1 MKLNKRIKM
10 FEDFAGTAMDSS
22 NNTAPASKTV
32 TGSVAVDKTNVKSD
46 DAVKKAEGE
55 KVRADVIKDVDAI
68 LNNLSKLSNQ
78 IKEHYMINEEVSV
91 ESVLTSLK
99 SSYAI
104 AKCETKLGKYKK
116 IALMANSNQQAADNM
131 QAEFKTMTKFDKKI
145 EAAEGEKKVKL
156 KEARANAKTEL
167 DHSKDVNAEKL
178 KNALS
183 EFETELGESEANIAK
198 DSPLG
203 KVYFKRKQV
212 LKNMVAEEGLENKAK
227 VLKAMG
233 KKDAALAAAGE
244 LKQVQQKGKDLA
256 KAIADGEK
264 EASDDL
270 KDLEGVKAFLP
281 EIEAI
286 QKTSV
291 AIKKIGDQA
300 DAHINKLK
308 PKKEEEKEET
318 PEEKTARE
326 EKEAAA
332 KTDDVKTD
340 DVKTDDGKT
349 GETDDAAAKEAA
361 EAEVT
366 KAKADYDNVKDGEDE
381 KAKLQAEIKF
391 KQAQQKKAKL
401 EGDDELYQ
409 GLGDDIGE
417 IMKKIEDAGKV
428 KEESL
433 DIDNVVENAKVED
446 LYSAAKGA
454 NDEGALNKAKELA
467 SSLKAAAAEELAAKT
482 ELANK
487 ISGKEVPKTI
497 IILAG
502 GDDESA
508 KEGEDG
514 YTLGNFIDKYGGGSS
529 IVGKEDYSPI
539 KIADEILASVDDAIA
554 SATGKSEDDTTTDD
568 DTKGDNKKNLGADG
582 EKLGDEDNDDKRK
595 AFDDQIEA
603 LTAKI
608 KSAEDK
614 LATGKDGD
622 KEIPEKA
629 KEGIKKNIESLKAK
643 IEDFKTKKSEVGEA
657 YDTVMLDMKSLEE
670 EIDTLIDEMFT
681 VVNESEELPKKV
693 KLYVGMSIAD
703 RFKAL
708 M

>member
-46 DAVKKAEGE
+46 DVAKKAEGE
-55 KVRADVIKDVDAI
+55 KVRANVIKDVDAI
-68 LNNLSKLSNQ
+68 LTNLSKLSDQ
-78 IKEHYMINEEVSV
+78 IKENFMINETVSM
-91 ESVLTSLK
+91 ESVMTSLK
-99 SSYAI
+99 SSFAI
-104 AKCETKLGKYKK
+104 AKCESKLGKLKK
-116 IALMANSNQQAADNM
+116 IELAADSNQQLADNM
-131 QAEFKTMTKFDKKI
+131 QTEYKLTVKFDKKI
-145 EAAEGEKKVKL
+145 EAADGEKKVKL
-156 KEARANAKTEL
+156 KEAKKNAKTEF
-167 DHSKDVNAEKL
+167 DHSKEVNAEKL
-178 KNALS
+178 KNALQ
-183 EFETELGESEANIAK
+183 EFKDGLAEDETNIAK
-198 DSPLG
+198 DGPLG
-203 KVYFKRKQV
+203 KIYFKRKGV
-212 LKNMVAEEGLENKAK
+212 LSNMVREEGLENKAK

-233 KKDAALAAAGE
+233 KKEAAVTAAGE
-244 LKQVQQKGKDLA
+244 LKEVQQKGKDLA

-264 EASDDL
+264 ESADDI
-270 KDLEGVKAFLP
+270 KELEGIKAFMP

-291 AIKKIGDQA
+291 AIKKIGDAA
-300 DAHINKLK
+300 DAHVNSLN
-308 PKKEEEKEET
+308 PKKKEEKEET

-332 KTDDVKTD
+332 NTDDG
-340 DVKTDDGKT
+340 KTDDGKT
-349 GETDDAAAKEAA
+349 G
-361 EAEVT
+361 
-366 KAKADYDNVKDGEDE
+366 
-381 KAKLQAEIKF
+381 
-391 KQAQQKKAKL
+391 
-401 EGDDELYQ
+401 
-409 GLGDDIGE
+409 
-417 IMKKIEDAGKV
+417 V

-433 DIDNVVENAKVED
+433 DIDNVVENAKVET

-454 NDEGALNKAKELA
+454 NDAGALNKAKELA
-467 SSLKAAAAEELAAKT
+467 SALKSAAAEELAAKT
-482 ELANK
+482 VLANK

-508 KEGEDG
+508 KEGEEG
-514 YTLGNFIDKYGGGSS
+514 YTLGSFIPKYGGGSS

-539 KIADEILASVDDAIA
+539 KIADEILADVDAAIA
-554 SATGKSEDDTTTDD
+554 KAEGKEVETDD
-568 DTKGDNKKNLGADG
+568 KKNLGADG

-643 IEDFKTKKSEVGEA
+643 IEEFKTKKSEVGES
-657 YDTVMLDMKSLEE
+657 YDNVMLDMKSLEE

-681 VVNESEELPKKV
+681 NINESEELPKTV

-703 RFKAL
+703 KFKAL

>member
-46 DAVKKAEGE
+46 DVAKKAEGE
-55 KVRADVIKDVDAI
+55 KVRANVIKDVDAI
-68 LNNLSKLSNQ
+68 LTNLSKLSDQ
-78 IKEHYMINEEVSV
+78 IKENFMINETVSM
-91 ESVLTSLK
+91 ESVMTSLK
-99 SSYAI
+99 SSFAI
-104 AKCETKLGKYKK
+104 AKCESKLGKLKK
-116 IALMANSNQQAADNM
+116 IELAADSNQQLADNM
-131 QAEFKTMTKFDKKI
+131 QTEYKLTVKFDKKI
-145 EAAEGEKKVKL
+145 EAADGEKKVKL
-156 KEARANAKTEL
+156 KEAKKNAKTEF
-167 DHSKDVNAEKL
+167 DHSKEVNAEKL
-178 KNALS
+178 KNALQ
-183 EFETELGESEANIAK
+183 EFKDGLAEDETNIAK
-198 DSPLG
+198 DGPLG
-203 KVYFKRKQV
+203 KIYFKRKGV
-212 LKNMVAEEGLENKAK
+212 LSNMVREEGLENKAK

-233 KKDAALAAAGE
+233 KKEAALTAAGE
-244 LKQVQQKGKDLA
+244 LKEVQQKGKDLA

-264 EASDDL
+264 ESADDI
-270 KDLEGVKAFLP
+270 KELEGIKAFMP

-291 AIKKIGDQA
+291 AIKKIGDAA
-300 DAHINKLK
+300 DAHVNSLN
-308 PKKEEEKEET
+308 PKKKEEKEET

-332 KTDDVKTD
+332 KTDDG
-340 DVKTDDGKT
+340 KTDDGKT

-433 DIDNVVENAKVED
+433 DIDNVVENAKVET

-454 NDEGALNKAKELA
+454 NDAGALNKAKELA
-467 SSLKAAAAEELAAKT
+467 SALKSAAAEELAAKT
-482 ELANK
+482 VLANK

-508 KEGEDG
+508 KEGEEG
-514 YTLGNFIDKYGGGSS
+514 YTLGSFIPKYGGGSS

-539 KIADEILASVDDAIA
+539 KIADEILADVDAAIA
-554 SATGKSEDDTTTDD
+554 KAEGKEVETDD
-568 DTKGDNKKNLGADG
+568 KKNLGADG

-681 VVNESEELPKKV
+681 VVNESEELPKTV

-703 RFKAL
+703 KFKAL

>member
-1 MKLNKRIKM
+1 MMKLNKKIMM

-22 NNTAPASKTV
+22 NNTSPASKTT

-78 IKEHYMINEEVSV
+78 IKEHYMINETISM
-91 ESVLTSLK
+91 ESVMASLK
-99 SSYAI
+99 SSFAI
-104 AKCETKLGKYKK
+104 AKCESKLGKLKK
-116 IALMANSNQQAADNM
+116 IELAADSNQQLADNM
-131 QAEFKTMTKFDKKI
+131 QTEYKMTVKFDKKI
-145 EAAEGEKKVKL
+145 EAADGEKKVKL
-156 KEARANAKTEL
+156 KEAKKNAKTEF
-167 DHSKDVNAEKL
+167 DHSKEVNAEKL
-178 KNALS
+178 KNALQ
-183 EFETELGESEANIAK
+183 EFKDELAENETNIAK

-203 KVYFKRKQV
+203 KIYFKRKGV
-212 LKNMVAEEGLENKAK
+212 LSNMVREEGLENKAK

-233 KKDAALAAAGE
+233 KKEAALTAAGE
-244 LKQVQQKGKDLA
+244 LKEVQQKGKDLA

-264 EASDDL
+264 ESADDI
-270 KDLEGVKAFLP
+270 KELEGIKAFMP

-291 AIKKIGDQA
+291 AIKKIGDAA
-300 DAHINKLK
+300 DAHVNSLK
-308 PKKEEEKEET
+308 PKKKEEKEET
-318 PEEKTARE
+318 PEEKIARE

-332 KTDDVKTD
+332 KTDDG
-340 DVKTDDGKT
+340 KTDDGKT

-433 DIDNVVENAKVED
+433 DIDNVVENAKVET

-454 NDEGALNKAKELA
+454 NDAGALNKAKELA
-467 SSLKAAAAEELAAKT
+467 SALKSAAAEELAAKT
-482 ELANK
+482 VLANK

-508 KEGEDG
+508 KEGEEG
-514 YTLGNFIDKYGGGSS
+514 YTLGSFIPKYGGGSS

-539 KIADEILASVDDAIA
+539 KIADEILADVDAAIA
-554 SATGKSEDDTTTDD
+554 KAEGKEVETDD
-568 DTKGDNKKNLGADG
+568 KKNLGADG

-681 VVNESEELPKKV
+681 VVNESEELPKTV

-703 RFKAL
+703 KFKAL

>member
-1 MKLNKRIKM
+1 MKLNKRIKLY
-10 FEDFAGTAMDSS
+10 EEFAGTAMDSS
-22 NNTAPASKTV
+22 NNTSPASKT
-32 TGSVAVDKTNVKSD
+32 TSNSVAVDKTNIKSD
-46 DAVKKAEGE
+46 DTTKKAEGE
-55 KVRADVIKDVDAI
+55 KVRASVIKDVDAI
-68 LNNLSKLSNQ
+68 LTNLSKLSNQ
-78 IKEHYMINEEVSV
+78 IKEHYMINEEVSM
-91 ESVLTSLK
+91 ESVLNSLK
-99 SSYAI
+99 SSFAI

-116 IALMANSNQQAADNM
+116 IALMANSNQQAADNI
-131 QAEFKTMTKFDKKI
+131 QSEFKTMAKFDKQI
-145 EAAEGEKKVKL
+145 EAADGEKKVKL
-156 KEARANAKTEL
+156 KEAKKNAKTEL
-167 DHSKDVNAEKL
+167 DHSKEVNAEKL
-178 KNALS
+178 KNALT
-183 EFETELGESEANIAK
+183 EFEKELEEAEANIAK

-212 LKNMVAEEGLENKAK
+212 LKNIVAEEGLENKAK
-227 VLKAMG
+227 VMKAMG
-233 KKDAALAAAGE
+233 KKEAALAAAGE
-244 LKQVQQKGKDLA
+244 LKEVQQKGKELA

-264 EASDDL
+264 EAADDI
-270 KDLEGVKAFLP
+270 KELEGVKAFLP

-300 DAHINKLK
+300 DAHINKLNPPK
-308 PKKEEEKEET
+308 KKEET
-318 PEEKTARE
+318 
-326 EKEAAA
+326 
-332 KTDDVKTD
+332 TDDTKVDPPKD
-340 DVKTDDGKT
+340 DTKVDPPKDDTKVDPPK
-349 GETDDAAAKEAA
+349 DD
-361 EAEVT
+361 T
-366 KAKADYDNVKDGEDE
+366 KKDDE
-381 KAKLQAEIKF
+381 K
-391 KQAQQKKAKL
+391 KK
-401 EGDDELYQ
+401 
-409 GLGDDIGE
+409 
-417 IMKKIEDAGKV
+417 V
-428 KEESL
+428 TEESL
-433 DIDNVVENAKVED
+433 DMDNIVENAKVED
-446 LYSAAKGA
+446 LYSVAKGA

-482 ELANK
+482 ALANK

-554 SATGKSEDDTTTDD
+554 SATGKSDDTTTDD
-568 DTKGDNKKNLGADG
+568 DTSKDDKK
-582 EKLGDEDNDDKRK
+582 KLGDEDNDAKRK
-595 AFDDQIEA
+595 AFDDQIDA
-603 LTAKI
+603 LTKKI

-622 KEIPEKA
+622 KEIPDSA
-629 KEGIKKNIESLKAK
+629 KDGIKKNIESLKAK

-657 YDTVMLDMKSLEE
+657 YDNVMLDMKSLEE

-693 KLYVGMSIAD
+693 KLYAGMSIAD

>member
-1 MKLNKRIKM
+1 MKLNKKIM
-10 FEDFAGTAMDSS
+10 LLEDFAGTAMDSS

-46 DAVKKAEGE
+46 DVAKKAEGE
-55 KVRADVIKDVDAI
+55 KVRANVIKDVDAI
-68 LNNLSKLSNQ
+68 LTNLSKLSDQ
-78 IKEHYMINEEVSV
+78 IKENFMINETVSM
-91 ESVLTSLK
+91 ESVMTSLK
-99 SSYAI
+99 SSFAI
-104 AKCETKLGKYKK
+104 AKCESKLGKLKK
-116 IALMANSNQQAADNM
+116 IELAADSNQQLADNM
-131 QAEFKTMTKFDKKI
+131 QTEYKLTVKFDKKI

-156 KEARANAKTEL
+156 KEAKKNAKTEFE
-167 DHSKDVNAEKL
+167 HSKEVNAEKL
-178 KNALS
+178 KNALQ
-183 EFETELGESEANIAK
+183 EFKDGLAEDETNIAK
-198 DSPLG
+198 DGPLG
-203 KVYFKRKQV
+203 KIYFKRKGV
-212 LKNMVAEEGLENKAK
+212 LSNMVREEGLENKAK
-227 VLKAMG
+227 MLKAMG
-233 KKDAALAAAGE
+233 KKEAAVTAAGE
-244 LKQVQQKGKDLA
+244 LKEVQQKGKDLA

-264 EASDDL
+264 ESADDI
-270 KDLEGVKAFLP
+270 KELEGIKAFMP

-291 AIKKIGDQA
+291 AIKKIGDAA
-300 DAHINKLK
+300 DAHVNSLN
-308 PKKEEEKEET
+308 PKKKEEKEET

-332 KTDDVKTD
+332 NTDDG
-340 DVKTDDGKT
+340 KTDDGKT
-349 GETDDAAAKEAA
+349 G
-361 EAEVT
+361 
-366 KAKADYDNVKDGEDE
+366 
-381 KAKLQAEIKF
+381 
-391 KQAQQKKAKL
+391 
-401 EGDDELYQ
+401 
-409 GLGDDIGE
+409 
-417 IMKKIEDAGKV
+417 V

-433 DIDNVVENAKVED
+433 DIDNVVENAKVET

-454 NDEGALNKAKELA
+454 NDAGALNKAKELA
-467 SSLKAAAAEELAAKT
+467 SALKSAAAEELAAKT
-482 ELANK
+482 VLANK

-508 KEGEDG
+508 KEGEEG
-514 YTLGNFIDKYGGGSS
+514 YTLGSFIPKYGGGSS

-539 KIADEILASVDDAIA
+539 KIADEILADVDAAIA
-554 SATGKSEDDTTTDD
+554 KAEGKEVETDD
-568 DTKGDNKKNLGADG
+568 KKNLGADG

-643 IEDFKTKKSEVGEA
+643 IEEFKTKKSEVGES
-657 YDTVMLDMKSLEE
+657 YDNVMLDMKSLEE

-681 VVNESEELPKKV
+681 NINESEELPKTV

-703 RFKAL
+703 KFKAL

>member
-1 MKLNKRIKM
+1 MKLNKRIKLY
-10 FEDFAGTAMDSS
+10 EEFAGTAMDSS
-22 NNTAPASKTV
+22 NNTAPVSKT
-32 TGSVAVDKTNVKSD
+32 TANSVSVDKTNVKSD
-46 DAVKKAEGE
+46 DTTKKAEGE
-55 KVRADVIKDVDAI
+55 KVRASVIKDVDAI
-68 LNNLSKLSNQ
+68 LTNLSKLSNQ
-78 IKEHYMINEEVSV
+78 IKEHYMINEEVSM

-99 SSYAI
+99 SSFAI

-116 IALMANSNQQAADNM
+116 IALMANSNQQTADNM
-131 QAEFKTMTKFDKKI
+131 QTEFKTMSKFDKQI

-156 KEARANAKTEL
+156 KEAKANAKTEL

-183 EFETELGESEANIAK
+183 EFETELGEAEANIAK

-212 LKNMVAEEGLENKAK
+212 LKNIVAEEGLENKAK
-227 VLKAMG
+227 VLKSLG
-233 KKDAALAAAGE
+233 KKEAAVAAAGE
-244 LKQVQQKGKDLA
+244 LKEVQQKAKELA

-264 EASDDL
+264 EAADDI
-270 KDLEGVKAFLP
+270 KELEGVKAFLP

-308 PKKEEEKEET
+308 PAKKEET
-318 PEEKTARE
+318 
-326 EKEAAA
+326 
-332 KTDDVKTD
+332 TDDTKVDDTKVDDTKVDDTKKDDTKVDDTKKDDTKKDDTKVDDTKKDDTKKDDKT
-340 DVKTDDGKT
+340 
-349 GETDDAAAKEAA
+349 
-361 EAEVT
+361 
-366 KAKADYDNVKDGEDE
+366 N
-381 KAKLQAEIKF
+381 I
-391 KQAQQKKAKL
+391 
-401 EGDDELYQ
+401 
-409 GLGDDIGE
+409 
-417 IMKKIEDAGKV
+417 

-433 DIDNVVENAKVED
+433 EVDNIVENAKVED

-467 SSLKAAAAEELAAKT
+467 SALKAAAAEELAAKT

-554 SATGKSEDDTTTDD
+554 SATGKSEDTPEDTSGDKTPEKNSKDDMIARYKKLIDGTDD
-568 DTKGDNKKNLGADG
+568 EEKK
-582 EKLGDEDNDDKRK
+582 KKYQDKV
-595 AFDDQIEA
+595 
-603 LTAKI
+603 
-608 KSAEDK
+608 DK
-614 LATGKDGD
+614 LSKT
-622 KEIPEKA
+622 E
-629 KEGIKKNIESLKAK
+629 ESKFLDP
-643 IEDFKTKKSEVGEA
+643 DFIAVLEA
-657 YDTVMLDMKSLEE
+657 ELLEFE
-670 EIDTLIDEMFT
+670 NSI
-681 VVNESEELPKKV
+681 NESEELPKKV
-693 KLYVGMSIAD
+693 KLYEGMSISEKFAI
-703 RFKAL
+703 L
-708 M
+708 MNR

>member
-1 MKLNKRIKM
+1 MKLNKRIKLY
-10 FEDFAGTAMDSS
+10 EEFAGTAMDSS
-22 NNTAPASKTV
+22 NNTAPVSKT
-32 TGSVAVDKTNVKSD
+32 TANSVSVDKTNVKSD
-46 DAVKKAEGE
+46 DTTKKAEGE
-55 KVRADVIKDVDAI
+55 KVRASVIKDVDAI
-68 LNNLSKLSNQ
+68 LTNLSKLSNQ
-78 IKEHYMINEEVSV
+78 IKEHYMINEEVSM

-99 SSYAI
+99 SSFAI

-116 IALMANSNQQAADNM
+116 IALMANSNQQTADNM
-131 QAEFKTMTKFDKKI
+131 QTEFKTMSKFDKQI

-156 KEARANAKTEL
+156 KEAKANAKTEL

-183 EFETELGESEANIAK
+183 EFETELGEAEANIAK

-212 LKNMVAEEGLENKAK
+212 LKNIVAEEGLENKAK
-227 VLKAMG
+227 VLKSLG
-233 KKDAALAAAGE
+233 KKEAAVAAAGE
-244 LKQVQQKGKDLA
+244 LKEVQQKAKELA

-264 EASDDL
+264 EAADDI
-270 KDLEGVKAFLP
+270 KELEGVKAFLP

-308 PKKEEEKEET
+308 PAKKEET
-318 PEEKTARE
+318 
-326 EKEAAA
+326 
-332 KTDDVKTD
+332 TDDTKVDDTKVDDTKVDDTKKDDTKVDDTKKDDTKVDDTKKDDTKKDDTKVDDTKKDDTKKDDKT
-340 DVKTDDGKT
+340 
-349 GETDDAAAKEAA
+349 
-361 EAEVT
+361 
-366 KAKADYDNVKDGEDE
+366 N
-381 KAKLQAEIKF
+381 I
-391 KQAQQKKAKL
+391 
-401 EGDDELYQ
+401 
-409 GLGDDIGE
+409 
-417 IMKKIEDAGKV
+417 

-433 DIDNVVENAKVED
+433 EVDNIVENAKVED

-467 SSLKAAAAEELAAKT
+467 SALKAAAAEELAAKT

-554 SATGKSEDDTTTDD
+554 SATGKSEDTPEDTSGDKTPEKNSKDDMIARYKKLIDGTDD
-568 DTKGDNKKNLGADG
+568 EEKK
-582 EKLGDEDNDDKRK
+582 KKYQDKV
-595 AFDDQIEA
+595 
-603 LTAKI
+603 
-608 KSAEDK
+608 DK
-614 LATGKDGD
+614 LSKT
-622 KEIPEKA
+622 E
-629 KEGIKKNIESLKAK
+629 ESKFLDP
-643 IEDFKTKKSEVGEA
+643 DFIAVLEA
-657 YDTVMLDMKSLEE
+657 ELLEFE
-670 EIDTLIDEMFT
+670 NSI
-681 VVNESEELPKKV
+681 NESEELPKKV
-693 KLYVGMSIAD
+693 KLYEGMSISEKFAI
-703 RFKAL
+703 L
-708 M
+708 MNR

>member
-1 MKLNKRIKM
+1 MKLNKKIMM

-55 KVRADVIKDVDAI
+55 KVRAEVIKDVDAI
-68 LNNLSKLSNQ
+68 LNNLSKLSDQ
-78 IKEHYMINEEVSV
+78 IKEHYMINEEVSM

-99 SSYAI
+99 SSFAI

-131 QAEFKTMTKFDKKI
+131 QSEFKTMAKFDKQI
-145 EAAEGEKKVKL
+145 EAADGEKKVKL
-156 KEARANAKTEL
+156 KEAKKNAKTEL

-183 EFETELGESEANIAK
+183 EFETELGEAEANIAK

-212 LKNMVAEEGLENKAK
+212 LKNIVAEEGLENKAK
-227 VLKAMG
+227 VMKAMG
-233 KKDAALAAAGE
+233 KKEAALAAAGE
-244 LKQVQQKGKDLA
+244 LKEVQQKGKELA

-264 EASDDL
+264 EAADDI
-270 KDLEGVKAFLP
+270 KELEGVKAFLP

-300 DAHINKLK
+300 DAHINKLNPPK
-308 PKKEEEKEET
+308 KKEET
-318 PEEKTARE
+318 
-326 EKEAAA
+326 
-332 KTDDVKTD
+332 TDDTKVDPPKDDTKVDPPKDDTKVDPPKDDTKTSD
-340 DVKTDDGKT
+340 T
-349 GETDDAAAKEAA
+349 ETDDEKNKKKK
-361 EAEVT
+361 VT
-366 KAKADYDNVKDGEDE
+366 
-381 KAKLQAEIKF
+381 
-391 KQAQQKKAKL
+391 
-401 EGDDELYQ
+401 
-409 GLGDDIGE
+409 
-417 IMKKIEDAGKV
+417 
-428 KEESL
+428 EESL
-433 DIDNVVENAKVED
+433 DIDNIVENAKVED
-446 LYSAAKGA
+446 LYSVAKGA

-482 ELANK
+482 ALANK

-554 SATGKSEDDTTTDD
+554 SATGKSDDTPNDEETKDDTSDDKTPEKNSKDDMIARYKKLIDGTDD
-568 DTKGDNKKNLGADG
+568 EEKK
-582 EKLGDEDNDDKRK
+582 KKYQDKV
-595 AFDDQIEA
+595 
-603 LTAKI
+603 
-608 KSAEDK
+608 DK
-614 LATGKDGD
+614 LSKT
-622 KEIPEKA
+622 E
-629 KEGIKKNIESLKAK
+629 ESKFLDP
-643 IEDFKTKKSEVGEA
+643 DFIAVLEA
-657 YDTVMLDMKSLEE
+657 ELLEFE
-670 EIDTLIDEMFT
+670 NSI
-681 VVNESEELPKKV
+681 NESEELPKKV
-693 KLYVGMSIAD
+693 KLYAGMSIAD

>member
-1 MKLNKRIKM
+1 MKLNKRIKLY
-10 FEDFAGTAMDSS
+10 EEFAGTAMDSS
-22 NNTAPASKTV
+22 NNTAPASKT
-32 TGSVAVDKTNVKSD
+32 TANSVSVDKTNVKSD
-46 DAVKKAEGE
+46 DATKKAEGE
-55 KVRADVIKDVDAI
+55 KVRASVIKDVDAI
-68 LNNLSKLSNQ
+68 LTNLSKLSNQ
-78 IKEHYMINEEVSV
+78 IKEHYMINEEVSM

-99 SSYAI
+99 SSFAI

-116 IALMANSNQQAADNM
+116 IALMANSNQQVADNM
-131 QAEFKTMTKFDKKI
+131 QAEFKTMSKFDKQI

-156 KEARANAKTEL
+156 KEAKANAKTEL

-183 EFETELGESEANIAK
+183 EFETELGEAEANIAK

-212 LKNMVAEEGLENKAK
+212 LKNIVAEEGLENKAK
-227 VLKAMG
+227 VLKALG
-233 KKDAALAAAGE
+233 KKEAAVAAAGE
-244 LKQVQQKGKDLA
+244 LKEVQQKAKELA

-264 EASDDL
+264 EAADDI
-270 KDLEGVKAFLP
+270 KELEGVKAFLP

-308 PKKEEEKEET
+308 PAKKEET
-318 PEEKTARE
+318 
-326 EKEAAA
+326 
-332 KTDDVKTD
+332 TDDTKKDDTKVDDTKKDDTKKDDTKVDDTKKDDTKKDDKT
-340 DVKTDDGKT
+340 
-349 GETDDAAAKEAA
+349 
-361 EAEVT
+361 
-366 KAKADYDNVKDGEDE
+366 N
-381 KAKLQAEIKF
+381 I
-391 KQAQQKKAKL
+391 
-401 EGDDELYQ
+401 
-409 GLGDDIGE
+409 
-417 IMKKIEDAGKV
+417 

-433 DIDNVVENAKVED
+433 EVDNIVENAKVED

-467 SSLKAAAAEELAAKT
+467 SALKAAAAEELAAKT

-554 SATGKSEDDTTTDD
+554 SATGKSEDTPEDTSGDKTPEKNSKDDMIARYKKLIDGTDD
-568 DTKGDNKKNLGADG
+568 EEKK
-582 EKLGDEDNDDKRK
+582 
-595 AFDDQIEA
+595 
-603 LTAKI
+603 
-608 KSAEDK
+608 
-614 LATGKDGD
+614 ATSL
-622 KEIPEKA
+622 KERA
-629 KEGIKKNIESLKAK
+629 VGQLEGI
-643 IEDFKTKKSEVGEA
+643 V
-657 YDTVMLDMKSLEE
+657 
-670 EIDTLIDEMFT
+670 
-681 VVNESEELPKKV
+681 
-693 KLYVGMSIAD
+693 
-703 RFKAL
+703 
-708 M
+708 

>member
-46 DAVKKAEGE
+46 DVAKKAEGE
-55 KVRADVIKDVDAI
+55 KVRANVIKDVDAI
-68 LNNLSKLSNQ
+68 LTNLSKLSDQ
-78 IKEHYMINEEVSV
+78 IKENFMINETVSM
-91 ESVLTSLK
+91 ESVMTSLK
-99 SSYAI
+99 SSFAI
-104 AKCETKLGKYKK
+104 AKCESKLGKLKK
-116 IALMANSNQQAADNM
+116 IELAADSNQQLADNM
-131 QAEFKTMTKFDKKI
+131 QTEYKLTVKFDKKI

-156 KEARANAKTEL
+156 KEAKKNAKTEFE
-167 DHSKDVNAEKL
+167 HSKEVNAEKL
-178 KNALS
+178 KNALQ
-183 EFETELGESEANIAK
+183 EFKDGLAEDETNIAK
-198 DSPLG
+198 DGPLG
-203 KVYFKRKQV
+203 KIYFKRKGV
-212 LKNMVAEEGLENKAK
+212 LSNMVREEGLENKAK
-227 VLKAMG
+227 MLKAMG
-233 KKDAALAAAGE
+233 KKEAAVTAAGE
-244 LKQVQQKGKDLA
+244 LKEVQQKGKDLA

-264 EASDDL
+264 ESADDI
-270 KDLEGVKAFLP
+270 KELEGIKAFMP

-291 AIKKIGDQA
+291 AIKKIGDAA
-300 DAHINKLK
+300 DAHVNSLN
-308 PKKEEEKEET
+308 PKKKEEKEET

-332 KTDDVKTD
+332 NTDDG
-340 DVKTDDGKT
+340 KTDDGKT
-349 GETDDAAAKEAA
+349 G
-361 EAEVT
+361 
-366 KAKADYDNVKDGEDE
+366 
-381 KAKLQAEIKF
+381 
-391 KQAQQKKAKL
+391 
-401 EGDDELYQ
+401 
-409 GLGDDIGE
+409 
-417 IMKKIEDAGKV
+417 V

-433 DIDNVVENAKVED
+433 DIDNVVENAKVET

-454 NDEGALNKAKELA
+454 NDAGALNKAKELA
-467 SSLKAAAAEELAAKT
+467 SALKSAAAEELAAKT
-482 ELANK
+482 VLANK

-508 KEGEDG
+508 KEGEEG
-514 YTLGNFIDKYGGGSS
+514 YTLGSFIPKYGGGSS

-539 KIADEILASVDDAIA
+539 KIADEILADVDAAIA
-554 SATGKSEDDTTTDD
+554 KAEGKEVETDD
-568 DTKGDNKKNLGADG
+568 KKNLGADG

-681 VVNESEELPKKV
+681 VVNESEELPKTV

-703 RFKAL
+703 KFKAL

>member
-1 MKLNKRIKM
+1 MKLNKKIMM

-22 NNTAPASKTV
+22 NNTSPASKTT

-78 IKEHYMINEEVSV
+78 IKEHYMINETISM
-91 ESVLTSLK
+91 ESVMASLK
-99 SSYAI
+99 SSFAI
-104 AKCETKLGKYKK
+104 AKCESKLGKLKK
-116 IALMANSNQQAADNM
+116 IELAADSNQQLADNM
-131 QAEFKTMTKFDKKI
+131 QTEYKMTVKFDKKI
-145 EAAEGEKKVKL
+145 EAADGEKKVKL
-156 KEARANAKTEL
+156 KEAKKNAKTEF
-167 DHSKDVNAEKL
+167 DHSKEVNAEKL
-178 KNALS
+178 KNALQ
-183 EFETELGESEANIAK
+183 EFKDELAENETNIAK

-203 KVYFKRKQV
+203 KIYFKRKGV
-212 LKNMVAEEGLENKAK
+212 LSNMVREEGLENKAK

-233 KKDAALAAAGE
+233 KKEAALTAAGE
-244 LKQVQQKGKDLA
+244 LKEVQQKGKDLA

-264 EASDDL
+264 ESADDI
-270 KDLEGVKAFLP
+270 KELEGIKAFMP

-291 AIKKIGDQA
+291 AIKKIGDAA
-300 DAHINKLK
+300 DAHVNSLK
-308 PKKEEEKEET
+308 PKKKEEKEET
-318 PEEKTARE
+318 PEEKIARE

-332 KTDDVKTD
+332 KTDDG
-340 DVKTDDGKT
+340 KTDDGKT

-433 DIDNVVENAKVED
+433 DIDNVVENAKVET

-454 NDEGALNKAKELA
+454 NDAGALNKAKELA
-467 SSLKAAAAEELAAKT
+467 SALKSAAAEELAAKT
-482 ELANK
+482 VLANK

-508 KEGEDG
+508 KEGEEG
-514 YTLGNFIDKYGGGSS
+514 YTLGSFIPKYGGGSS

-539 KIADEILASVDDAIA
+539 KIADEILADVDAAIA
-554 SATGKSEDDTTTDD
+554 KAEGKEVETDD
-568 DTKGDNKKNLGADG
+568 KKNLGADG

-681 VVNESEELPKKV
+681 VVNESEELPKTV

-703 RFKAL
+703 KFKAL

>member
-1 MKLNKRIKM
+1 MKLNKRIKLY
-10 FEDFAGTAMDSS
+10 EEFAGTAMDSS
-22 NNTAPASKTV
+22 NNTAPASKT
-32 TGSVAVDKTNVKSD
+32 TANSVSVDKTNVKSD
-46 DAVKKAEGE
+46 DATKKAEGE
-55 KVRADVIKDVDAI
+55 KVRASVIKDVDAI
-68 LNNLSKLSNQ
+68 LTNLSKLSNQ
-78 IKEHYMINEEVSV
+78 IKEHYMINEEVSM
-91 ESVLTSLK
+91 ESVLNSLK
-99 SSYAI
+99 SSFAI

-116 IALMANSNQQAADNM
+116 IALMANSNQQAADNI
-131 QAEFKTMTKFDKKI
+131 QSEFKTMAKFDKQI
-145 EAAEGEKKVKL
+145 EAADGEKKVKL
-156 KEARANAKTEL
+156 KEAKKNAKTEL
-167 DHSKDVNAEKL
+167 DHSKEVNAEKL
-178 KNALS
+178 KNALT
-183 EFETELGESEANIAK
+183 EFEKELEEAEANIAK

-212 LKNMVAEEGLENKAK
+212 LKNIVAEEGLENKAK
-227 VLKAMG
+227 VMKAMG
-233 KKDAALAAAGE
+233 KKEAALAAAGE
-244 LKQVQQKGKDLA
+244 LKEVQQKGKELA

-264 EASDDL
+264 EAADDI
-270 KDLEGVKAFLP
+270 KELEGVKAFLP

-300 DAHINKLK
+300 DAHINKLNPPK
-308 PKKEEEKEET
+308 KKEET
-318 PEEKTARE
+318 
-326 EKEAAA
+326 
-332 KTDDVKTD
+332 TDDTKVDPPKD
-340 DVKTDDGKT
+340 DTKVDPPKDDTKVDPPK
-349 GETDDAAAKEAA
+349 DD
-361 EAEVT
+361 T
-366 KAKADYDNVKDGEDE
+366 KKDDE
-381 KAKLQAEIKF
+381 K
-391 KQAQQKKAKL
+391 KK
-401 EGDDELYQ
+401 
-409 GLGDDIGE
+409 
-417 IMKKIEDAGKV
+417 V
-428 KEESL
+428 TEESL
-433 DIDNVVENAKVED
+433 DMDNIVENAKVED
-446 LYSAAKGA
+446 LYSVAKGA

-482 ELANK
+482 ALANK

-554 SATGKSEDDTTTDD
+554 SATGKSDDTTTDD
-568 DTKGDNKKNLGADG
+568 DTSKDDKK
-582 EKLGDEDNDDKRK
+582 KLGDEDNDAKRK
-595 AFDDQIEA
+595 AFDDQIDA
-603 LTAKI
+603 LTKKI

-622 KEIPEKA
+622 KEIPDSA
-629 KEGIKKNIESLKAK
+629 KDGIKKNIESLKAK

-657 YDTVMLDMKSLEE
+657 YDNVMLDMKSLEE

-693 KLYVGMSIAD
+693 KLYAGMSIAD

>member
-1 MKLNKRIKM
+1 MMKLNKKIMM
-10 FEDFAGTAMDSS
+10 FEDFAGTAMDAS
-22 NNTAPASKTV
+22 NNTSPASKTT

-116 IALMANSNQQAADNM
+116 IALMANSAQQAADNM
-131 QAEFKTMTKFDKKI
+131 QAEFKTMTKFDQKI

-167 DHSKDVNAEKL
+167 DHNKEVNAEKL
-178 KNALS
+178 KNALQ
-183 EFETELGESEANIAK
+183 EFETELEENEKNIAK

-212 LKNMVAEEGLENKAK
+212 LKNMVSEEGLENKAK

-233 KKDAALAAAGE
+233 KKDAAVKAAGE
-244 LKQVQQKGKDLA
+244 LKEVQQKGKELA

-286 QKTSV
+286 QATSV

-308 PKKEEEKEET
+308 PAKKEET
-318 PEEKTARE
+318 TDDTTTDDTTTDDTTTDNT
-326 EKEAAA
+326 
-332 KTDDVKTD
+332 KTDNTKTD
-340 DVKTDDGKT
+340 NTKTDNTKT
-349 GETDDAAAKEAA
+349 DNTTTDDDTE
-361 EAEVT
+361 T
-366 KAKADYDNVKDGEDE
+366 EDD
-381 KAKLQAEIKF
+381 KN
-391 KQAQQKKAKL
+391 
-401 EGDDELYQ
+401 
-409 GLGDDIGE
+409 
-417 IMKKIEDAGKV
+417 KI

-433 DIDNVVENAKVED
+433 DIDNIVENAKVED
-446 LYSAAKGA
+446 LYSKAKGA

-467 SSLKAAAAEELAAKT
+467 SALKSAAAEELAAKT
-482 ELANK
+482 ALANK

-514 YTLGNFIDKYGGGSS
+514 YTLGSFIDKYGGGSS

-554 SATGKSEDDTTTDD
+554 SATGKSEDTPDEDTPDEETTGNKTPEKNSKEDMIARYKKLVDGTDD
-568 DTKGDNKKNLGADG
+568 EEKK
-582 EKLGDEDNDDKRK
+582 KKYQDK
-595 AFDDQIEA
+595 I
-603 LTAKI
+603 
-608 KSAEDK
+608 DK
-614 LATGKDGD
+614 LSKT
-622 KEIPEKA
+622 E
-629 KEGIKKNIESLKAK
+629 ESKFLDP
-643 IEDFKTKKSEVGEA
+643 DFVAVLEA
-657 YDTVMLDMKSLEE
+657 ELLAFENS
-670 EIDTLIDEMFT
+670 I
-681 VVNESEELPKKV
+681 NESEELPKTV

>member
-1 MKLNKRIKM
+1 MKLNKKIMM

-55 KVRADVIKDVDAI
+55 KVRAEVIKDVDAI
-68 LNNLSKLSNQ
+68 LNNLSKLSDQ
-78 IKEHYMINEEVSV
+78 IKEHYMINEEVSM

-99 SSYAI
+99 SSFAI

-131 QAEFKTMTKFDKKI
+131 QSEFKTMAKFDKQI
-145 EAAEGEKKVKL
+145 EAADGEKKVKL
-156 KEARANAKTEL
+156 KEAKKNAKTEL

-183 EFETELGESEANIAK
+183 EFETELGEAEANIAK

-212 LKNMVAEEGLENKAK
+212 LKNIVAEEGLENKAK
-227 VLKAMG
+227 VMKAMG
-233 KKDAALAAAGE
+233 KKEAALAAAGE
-244 LKQVQQKGKDLA
+244 LKEVQQKGKELA

-264 EASDDL
+264 EAADDI
-270 KDLEGVKAFLP
+270 KELEGVKAFLP

-300 DAHINKLK
+300 DAHINKLNPPK
-308 PKKEEEKEET
+308 KKEET
-318 PEEKTARE
+318 
-326 EKEAAA
+326 
-332 KTDDVKTD
+332 TDDTKVDPPKDDTKTSD
-340 DVKTDDGKT
+340 T
-349 GETDDAAAKEAA
+349 ETDDEKNKKKK
-361 EAEVT
+361 VT
-366 KAKADYDNVKDGEDE
+366 
-381 KAKLQAEIKF
+381 
-391 KQAQQKKAKL
+391 
-401 EGDDELYQ
+401 
-409 GLGDDIGE
+409 
-417 IMKKIEDAGKV
+417 
-428 KEESL
+428 EESL
-433 DIDNVVENAKVED
+433 DIDNIVENAKVED
-446 LYSAAKGA
+446 LYSVAKGA

-482 ELANK
+482 ALANK

-554 SATGKSEDDTTTDD
+554 SATGKSDDTPNDEETKDDTSDDKTPEKNSKDDMIARYKKLIDGTDD
-568 DTKGDNKKNLGADG
+568 EEKK
-582 EKLGDEDNDDKRK
+582 KKYQDKV
-595 AFDDQIEA
+595 
-603 LTAKI
+603 
-608 KSAEDK
+608 DK
-614 LATGKDGD
+614 LSKT
-622 KEIPEKA
+622 E
-629 KEGIKKNIESLKAK
+629 ESKFLDP
-643 IEDFKTKKSEVGEA
+643 DFIAVLEA
-657 YDTVMLDMKSLEE
+657 ELLEFE
-670 EIDTLIDEMFT
+670 NSI
-681 VVNESEELPKKV
+681 NESEELPKKV
-693 KLYVGMSIAD
+693 KLYAGMSIAD

>member
-46 DAVKKAEGE
+46 DVAKKAEGE
-55 KVRADVIKDVDAI
+55 KVRANVIKDVDAI
-68 LNNLSKLSNQ
+68 LTNLSKLSDQ
-78 IKEHYMINEEVSV
+78 IKENFMINETVSM
-91 ESVLTSLK
+91 ESVMTSLK
-99 SSYAI
+99 SSFAI
-104 AKCETKLGKYKK
+104 AKCESKLGKLKK
-116 IALMANSNQQAADNM
+116 IELAADSNQQLADNM
-131 QAEFKTMTKFDKKI
+131 QTEYKLTVKFDKKI
-145 EAAEGEKKVKL
+145 EAADGEKKVKL
-156 KEARANAKTEL
+156 KEAKKNAKTEF
-167 DHSKDVNAEKL
+167 DHSKEVNAEKL
-178 KNALS
+178 KNALQ
-183 EFETELGESEANIAK
+183 EFKDGLAEDETNIAK
-198 DSPLG
+198 DGPLG
-203 KVYFKRKQV
+203 KIYFKRKGV
-212 LKNMVAEEGLENKAK
+212 LSNMVREEGLENKAK

-233 KKDAALAAAGE
+233 KKEAAVTAAGE
-244 LKQVQQKGKDLA
+244 LKEVQQKGKDLA

-264 EASDDL
+264 ESADDI
-270 KDLEGVKAFLP
+270 KEIEGIKAFMP

-291 AIKKIGDQA
+291 AIKKIGDAA
-300 DAHINKLK
+300 DAHVNSLN
-308 PKKEEEKEET
+308 PKKKEEKEET

-332 KTDDVKTD
+332 KTDDG
-340 DVKTDDGKT
+340 KTDDGKT

-433 DIDNVVENAKVED
+433 DIDNVVENAKVET

-454 NDEGALNKAKELA
+454 NDAGALNKAKELA
-467 SSLKAAAAEELAAKT
+467 SALKSAAAEELAAKT
-482 ELANK
+482 VLANK

-508 KEGEDG
+508 KEGEEG
-514 YTLGNFIDKYGGGSS
+514 YTLGSFIPKYGGGSS

-539 KIADEILASVDDAIA
+539 KIADEILADVDAAIA
-554 SATGKSEDDTTTDD
+554 KAEGKEVETDDTPDEETTGNKTPEKNSKEDMIARYKKLVDGTDD
-568 DTKGDNKKNLGADG
+568 EEKK
-582 EKLGDEDNDDKRK
+582 KKYQDK
-595 AFDDQIEA
+595 
-603 LTAKI
+603 
-608 KSAEDK
+608 
-614 LATGKDGD
+614 
-622 KEIPEKA
+622 
-629 KEGIKKNIESLKAK
+629 
-643 IEDFKTKKSEVGEA
+643 
-657 YDTVMLDMKSLEE
+657 
-670 EIDTLIDEMFT
+670 IDTLSKTEESKFLDPDFVAVLEAELLAFENSI
-681 VVNESEELPKKV
+681 NESEELPKTV

>member
-1 MKLNKRIKM
+1 MKLNKKIMM

-22 NNTAPASKTV
+22 NNTSPASKTT

-131 QAEFKTMTKFDKKI
+131 QSEFKTMSKFDQKI

-156 KEARANAKTEL
+156 KEAKANAKTEL

-183 EFETELGESEANIAK
+183 EFETELEESEANIAK

-227 VLKAMG
+227 VLKSMG
-233 KKDAALAAAGE
+233 KKEAALKAAGE
-244 LKQVQQKGKDLA
+244 LKEVQQKGKDLA

-264 EASDDL
+264 EAADDL

-308 PKKEEEKEET
+308 PAKKEET
-318 PEEKTARE
+318 
-326 EKEAAA
+326 
-332 KTDDVKTD
+332 TDDTTVDPPKDDTTVDPPKDDTKVDPPKDDTKVDPPKDDTKTCD
-340 DVKTDDGKT
+340 T
-349 GETDDAAAKEAA
+349 ETDDEENKKKK
-361 EAEVT
+361 VT
-366 KAKADYDNVKDGEDE
+366 
-381 KAKLQAEIKF
+381 
-391 KQAQQKKAKL
+391 
-401 EGDDELYQ
+401 
-409 GLGDDIGE
+409 
-417 IMKKIEDAGKV
+417 
-428 KEESL
+428 EESL
-433 DIDNVVENAKVED
+433 DIDNIVENAKVED
-446 LYSAAKGA
+446 LYSKAKGA

-467 SSLKAAAAEELAAKT
+467 ASLKAAAAEELAAKT

-514 YTLGNFIDKYGGGSS
+514 YTLGSFIDKYGGGSS

-554 SATGKSEDDTTTDD
+554 SATGKSDDTPTDD
-568 DTKGDNKKNLGADG
+568 TEDGNKPK
-582 EKLGDEDNDDKRK
+582 DD
-595 AFDDQIEA
+595 
-603 LTAKI
+603 
-608 KSAEDK
+608 AEV
-614 LATGKDGD
+614 GKDGGSSD
-622 KEIPEKA
+622 LSDEEREAKNS
-629 KEGIKKNIESLKAK
+629 KEGKIQRYKDLLAKTDDEEKKKK
-643 IEDFKTKKSEVGEA
+643 IQDK
-657 YDTVMLDMKSLEE
+657 
-670 EIDTLIDEMFT
+670 IDTLSKTEESKFLDPDFIAVLESELLEFENLI
-681 VVNESEELPKKV
+681 NESKELPKKV

>member
-1 MKLNKRIKM
+1 MKLNKRIKLY
-10 FEDFAGTAMDSS
+10 EEFAGTAMDSS
-22 NNTAPASKTV
+22 NNTAPASKT
-32 TGSVAVDKTNVKSD
+32 TANSVSVDKTNVKSD
-46 DAVKKAEGE
+46 DATKKAEGE
-55 KVRADVIKDVDAI
+55 KVRASVIKDVDAI
-68 LNNLSKLSNQ
+68 LTNLSKLSNQ
-78 IKEHYMINEEVSV
+78 IKEHYMINEEVSM

-99 SSYAI
+99 SSFAI

-131 QAEFKTMTKFDKKI
+131 QAEFKTMSKFDKQI

-156 KEARANAKTEL
+156 KEAKKNAKIEL
-167 DHSKDVNAEKL
+167 DQSKDVNAEKL

-183 EFETELGESEANIAK
+183 EFETELGEAEANIAK

-212 LKNMVAEEGLENKAK
+212 LKNIVAEEGLENKAK

-233 KKDAALAAAGE
+233 KKEAAVAAAGE
-244 LKQVQQKGKDLA
+244 LKEVQQKAKELA

-264 EASDDL
+264 EAADDI
-270 KDLEGVKAFLP
+270 KELEGVKAFLP

-308 PKKEEEKEET
+308 PAKKEETTDDTKVDDT
-318 PEEKTARE
+318 KVDDT
-326 EKEAAA
+326 KKDDTKVDDT
-332 KTDDVKTD
+332 KTDDTKVDDTKKDDTKTD
-340 DVKTDDGKT
+340 D
-349 GETDDAAAKEAA
+349 
-361 EAEVT
+361 T
-366 KAKADYDNVKDGEDE
+366 KK
-381 KAKLQAEIKF
+381 
-391 KQAQQKKAKL
+391 
-401 EGDDELYQ
+401 DDETN
-409 GLGDDIGE
+409 I
-417 IMKKIEDAGKV
+417 

-433 DIDNVVENAKVED
+433 EVDNIVENAKVED

-467 SSLKAAAAEELAAKT
+467 SALKAAAAEELAAKT

-554 SATGKSEDDTTTDD
+554 SATGKSEDTPEDTPEDTSGDKKPEKNSKDDMIARYKKLIDGTDD
-568 DTKGDNKKNLGADG
+568 EEKK
-582 EKLGDEDNDDKRK
+582 KKYQDKV
-595 AFDDQIEA
+595 
-603 LTAKI
+603 
-608 KSAEDK
+608 DK
-614 LATGKDGD
+614 LSKT
-622 KEIPEKA
+622 E
-629 KEGIKKNIESLKAK
+629 ESKFLDP
-643 IEDFKTKKSEVGEA
+643 DFIAVLEA
-657 YDTVMLDMKSLEE
+657 ELLEFE
-670 EIDTLIDEMFT
+670 NSI
-681 VVNESEELPKKV
+681 NESEELPKKV